1 MKKEPQPLWTRVA
14 PGASRKEIEDRIA
27 VCLILPQPCFNV
39 LTPVRQIR
47 EFFLRFSEALNVKRP
62 LLEALEDFAWMER
75 DVAVGCLA
83 ALVDALRLDRP
94 ADTRKVCVM
103 AFAVLPFI
111 YRCLP
116 PALCSHLEG
125 HQVQRRLLW

>member
-27 VCLILPQPCFNV
+27 VCLILPQVCLDV
-39 LTPVRQIR
+39 LTPVHQIR
-47 EFFLRFSEALNVKRP
+47 EFFLRFSEALDVKRP

-83 ALVDALRLDRP
+83 ALVDALRLDKP
-94 ADTRKVCVM
+94 ADTRKVRVIPFHCR
-103 AFAVLPFI
+103 PFI
-111 YRCLP
+111 YQCLP
-116 PALCSHLEG
+116 PALCSDLES

>member
-27 VCLILPQPCFNV
+27 VCPISPQACLDV
-39 LTPVRQIR
+39 LTVVFQIR

-62 LLEALEDFAWMER
+62 LLEALEDFAWMEH

-83 ALVDALRLDRP
+83 ALVDVLRLDRP
-94 ADTRKVCVM
+94 ADTRKVRVK
-103 AFAVLPFI
+103 AFAVLSSI
-111 YRCLP
+111 YQCY
-116 PALCSHLEG
+116 H
-125 HQVQRRLLW
+125 

>member
-1 MKKEPQPLWTRVA
+1 MA

-27 VCLILPQPCFNV
+27 VCLIYHHACLDM
-39 LTPVRQIR
+39 LTAVRQIR

-62 LLEALEDFAWMER
+62 LLEALEDFAWLER

-83 ALVDALRLDRP
+83 ALLDALRLDRP

-103 AFAVLPFI
+103 AFRRPSLNLLMFATSPM
-111 YRCLP
+111 RP
-116 PALCSHLEG
+116 P
-125 HQVQRRLLW
+125 